1 MKRSGRI
8 DVILIVLILY
18 LLGLTQGC
26 SGVNEA
32 VKSTVPGGPLLV
44 EPPNAV
50 YAPRKLLS
58 TSPSQLFVLTNPSSN
73 SGSAIITSVETK
85 SDQFL
90 LDQGESTCPTVGTLP
105 AGLSCKIAVQF
116 APNTAGKQTATLAI
130 NDNAANS
137 PQTVKLEGTGMRP

>member
-50 YAPRKLLS
+50 YAPRRLLS
-58 TSPSQLFVLTNPSSN
+58 TSPSQLFVVTNPSSN

-116 APNTAGKQTATLAI
+116 APNTVGNQSATLTI
-130 NDNAANS
+130 NDNATNS
-137 PQTVKLEGTGMRP
+137 PQTVKLEGTGLQS